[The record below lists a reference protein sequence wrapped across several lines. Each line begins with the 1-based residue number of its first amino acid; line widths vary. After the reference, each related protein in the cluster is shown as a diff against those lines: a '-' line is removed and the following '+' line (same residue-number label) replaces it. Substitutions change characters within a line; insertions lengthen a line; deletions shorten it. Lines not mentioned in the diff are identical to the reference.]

1 MEDAMEKRLYRS
13 KRSRVFGGV
22 AGGLG
27 EYFNIDPV
35 IMRVI
40 FVIVTLMHGLGIL
53 AYIIMW
59 IVIPEEPFELA
70 YPINNETTGENK
82 NADDNI
88 NNIPAAPK
96 KSTGSLV
103 FGVILIAIGFLFLA
117 DRFIPRFSFDDFF
130 PVVIIAIGGFLVLNS
145 LKNRG
150 VK

>member
-13 KRSRVFGGV
+13 RKFRVFGGV

-27 EYFNIDPV
+27 AYFNMDPV

-70 YPINNETTGENK
+70 YPINNGATGENEDSNLDIK
-82 NADDNI
+82 
-88 NNIPAAPK
+88 NIPVEPK
-96 KSTGSLV
+96 KSVGNII

-130 PVVIIAIGGFLVLNS
+130 PIVIIAIGGFLVLSS

>member
-1 MEDAMEKRLYRS
+1 MEKRLYRS
-13 KRSRVFGGV
+13 RKFRVFGGV

-27 EYFNIDPV
+27 AYFNMDPV

-70 YPINNETTGENK
+70 YPINNGATGENEDSNLDIK
-82 NADDNI
+82 
-88 NNIPAAPK
+88 NIPVEPK
-96 KSTGSLV
+96 KSVGNII

-130 PVVIIAIGGFLVLNS
+130 PIVIIAIGGFLVLSS

>member
-1 MEDAMEKRLYRS
+1 MEKKLYRS
-13 KRSRVFGGV
+13 RKARVLGGI

-40 FVIVTLMHGLGIL
+40 FVIVILMHGLGIL

-70 YPINNETTGENK
+70 YPITNGTTDNNENK
-82 NADDNI
+82 NADTNDNV
-88 NNIPAAPK
+88 PATPK
-96 KSTGSLV
+96 KNTGSLV
-103 FGVILIAIGFLFLA
+103 FGVILIAIGFLFFA
-117 DRFIPRFSFDDFF
+117 DKFIPRFSFDDFF
-130 PVVIIAIGGFLVLNS
+130 PIVIIAIGGFLVLNS